1 MGAVHHSTIYRQ
13 QECPSYRIIDS
24 RLMRLLPLLQRIAAE
39 EKRPLVIAIDGRAAS
54 GKTIAAEQLRFI
66 LGGSAIHMDDFFLP
80 VSLRTAERFA
90 EPGGNVHY
98 ERFCEEVLPK
108 LARGEHFAYR
118 MFNYGKAG
126 VSMATERFRR
136 CRIIS
141 SKAHTAA
148 IRCLEITRISKRFL
162 ILGMMNR

>member
-1 MGAVHHSTIYRQ
+1 
-13 QECPSYRIIDS
+13 
-24 RLMRLLPLLQRIAAE
+24 MRLLPLLQRIAAE

-54 GKTIAAEQLRFI
+54 GKTTAAEQLRFI

-98 ERFCEEVLPK
+98 ERFCEENTLHTGCSI
-108 LARGEHFAYR
+108 AESWRT
-118 MFNYGKAG
+118 
-126 VSMATERFRR
+126 MATERFRR

-141 SKAHTAA
+141 SKAHTAV
-148 IRCLEITRISKRFL
+148 IRCLEITRMSKRFL